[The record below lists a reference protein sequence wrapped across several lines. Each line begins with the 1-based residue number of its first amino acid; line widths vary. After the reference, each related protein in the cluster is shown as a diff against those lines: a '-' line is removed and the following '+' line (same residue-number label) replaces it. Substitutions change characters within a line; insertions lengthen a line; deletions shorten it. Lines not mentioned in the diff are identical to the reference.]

1 MRGHVGLL
9 FPGKSSHYSRLAFA
23 STPNVLSELTTTTV
37 LCVKLLFAQAQQS
50 MSVHYD
56 YNYGPTNWPIS
67 RNFVI
72 EFLVHKVQ

>member
-9 FPGKSSHYSRLAFA
+9 FPGNSSHYSRHAFA
-23 STPNVLSELTTTTV
+23 STPNSLSEVTTTV

-56 YNYGPTNWPIS
+56 YNYGSTNRPIS

-72 EFLVHKVQ
+72 ELLVLVL